1 MSRREDYDNYADYV
15 NYLSLLFILNL
26 THGGALNMGDR
37 FDVVVLGVGGFGS
50 ACLAQLTRRGVSVL
64 GLDAFLP
71 GHDRGSSH
79 GDTRI
84 IRQAYFEHPNYV
96 PLLRRAYELW
106 RELEFDSRRALMN
119 LCGLMLAGRPVD
131 EAVSGSRLAAKI
143 HGVEIQNVSRNEAA
157 ERWPGFQL
165 PDDFEVVHEPTAG
178 FLFVEDC
185 VRSLVDCAVRAGA
198 QVRIG
203 QRVLGWTSNGRIVT
217 VRTDKGTIEAASL
230 VVTAGAWASQLLQD
244 VPGLPELQV
253 LRKVLMW
260 NRVRNQDYSIDHGGC
275 GFLFN
280 MPEGTFYGFPSLDGA
295 TLKIAEHTGGQVVAD
310 PLQVERR
317 LLPGDV
323 APVSEFVRAVM
334 PSLDPKPVRHAI
346 CMYTMS
352 PDSHFIVDHH
362 PEFSNVVF
370 GAGFS
375 GHGFKFTPVIGEA
388 LADLALDGATTL
400 PIEFLGLSRFA

>member
-1 MSRREDYDNYADYV
+1 MS
-15 NYLSLLFILNL
+15 
-26 THGGALNMGDR
+26 DR
-37 FDVVVLGVGGFGS
+37 VDVVVLGTGGFGS
-50 ACLAQLTRRGVSVL
+50 ACLAQLARRGVSVL

-84 IRQAYFEHPNYV
+84 IRQAYFERPDYV

-106 RELEFDSRRALMN
+106 RELEFESGRALMN

-143 HGVEIQNVSRNEAA
+143 HGVEIQNLSKKEAT

-165 PDDFEVVHEPTAG
+165 PDGFEVVHEPTAG
-178 FLFVEDC
+178 FLFVEDS
-185 VRSLVDCAVRAGA
+185 VRSHVDCAVRAGA

-203 QRVLGWTSNGRIVT
+203 QRVLGWTSNGRTVT
-217 VRTDKGTIEAASL
+217 IRTDEGTIEAASL
-230 VVTAGAWASQLLQD
+230 VVTAGAWASQLLQK
-244 VPGLPELQV
+244 VPGLPTLQV

-260 NRVRNQDYSIDHGGC
+260 NRVRNQDYSIDQGGC

-295 TLKIAEHTGGQVVAD
+295 TVKIAEHTGGQVVAD

-317 LLPGDV
+317 LLPSDV

-334 PSLDPKPVRHAI
+334 PSLEPEPVRHAT

-352 PDSHFIVDHH
+352 PDSHFIVDRH
-362 PEFSNVVF
+362 PEFANVVF

-388 LADLALDGATTL
+388 LADLALEGATKL
-400 PIEFLGLSRFA
+400 PIDFLGLCRFA